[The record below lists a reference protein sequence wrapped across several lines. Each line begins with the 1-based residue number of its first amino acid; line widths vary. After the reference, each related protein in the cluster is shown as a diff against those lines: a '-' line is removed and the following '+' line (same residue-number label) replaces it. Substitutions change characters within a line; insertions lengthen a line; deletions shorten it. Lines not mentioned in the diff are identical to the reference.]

1 MKVLTLNCRGLNNSL
16 KRHLFYKHFLKYNIC
31 CLQESY
37 ITNKTAT
44 LWGNEWA
51 GSHFFF
57 QPGTN
62 HSKGLII
69 LINKSFVCNEVKE
82 IKINER
88 CLGISFIVDDKPYV
102 IFNFYAPS
110 VKEERLQYL
119 EDLPDLLQGFPPDIN
134 AIMCGD
140 FNMVTSHDCII
151 SGAQHEEREI
161 RGFNTFVNY
170 YHLNDTWE
178 SKNPFSK
185 DYSWSRFYNKDNCN
199 NGSFTPF
206 IARRLDYLFCNDNL
220 MKYLSFSDMIPFS
233 LSDHKAVVSFF
244 KLDDYKRGPS
254 TWKFN
259 DSLVDS
265 EEFVTCMSRFITNTI
280 IDLDQEQS
288 FTNNDKWDLLKISIR
303 DKCMSFVRN
312 LKFDESESDIL
323 ESEIKMLT
331 SKLSR
336 YPDDHDL
343 IRQVLKLTTKKEIN
357 DLSKSKGA
365 LKRSRASF
373 IEENEKSTKYFL
385 GLERYGQSQKT
396 IKEIFDDNNILVQ
409 SPEKIIKVIS
419 SFYETLMNT
428 NASNA
433 DHENLDNLTDNLDNF
448 LRDIEHPILDEQ
460 EKLELEAPITIIEL
474 EKALLLL
481 NKDSSPGSDG
491 LTAIFYITF
500 WKQIKT
506 LLFKSIEESIV
517 HKSLTLSQRR
527 AIITLLPK
535 GNDLEQLKHISRWRP
550 ISLTNLDYKLYSKV
564 LAIRLQ
570 SVLHTLINE
579 NQVGFLKNRSI
590 NDHIRLIDDMINIS
604 NKNNLQGM
612 LISLDFQ
619 KAFDSVSKNAIIAC
633 MKRFNFGPIYTNY
646 VTTILNDTEAS
657 VKNAGWLSSWFTTSR
672 GVRQGCCL
680 SPLLFILVVECL
692 AIKIRSNDNIKS
704 MAFVNNNRD
713 KETKLLQYADDITLL
728 IQCIESL
735 SLTLKEIDTFKQI
748 SGLILNREKSI
759 GMWLGINKGRPPGGE
774 GIKWLKDNENIKI
787 LGIYYNANTEAS
799 LIEQNWNTK
808 IEEVKRVM
816 AQWSRR
822 NISLWG
828 KSIIVK
834 TFILSKLNYI
844 LQSLCLPDHVLKLI
858 DSLIFKFIWK
868 SGSNITGHER
878 IKRTTLC
885 LDVSEGGISMI
896 SIKDQQHVM
905 LLKWMLKINNN
916 KNSIHYAIVNEIM
929 KGIGGIEYFLNC
941 NTNILFFK
949 GLNTV
954 KNGYWQKAIT
964 AWIPFDKSI
973 FAINNDLSLTIFNN
987 KDILHHNMP
996 LFINKWI
1003 HSNFKYLYQLLRV
1016 DGQIKTYQE
1025 VQNEIGPYGGLL
1037 LDYMAVCKAVV
1048 KSGINLISINH
1059 DPATLNIIL
1068 PLISNKVIR
1077 RRIASKQGLFLNCTN
1092 VWLRKQVNISLYFTI
1107 GLESTKESR
1116 LRLLHFNI
1124 IHNSYPTN
1132 VLLTKMRIKQSN
1144 KCDFCQETDFLE
1156 HFFYECHRLQ
1166 QFWHDIEYIM
1176 VSILNQ
1182 DIKVN
1187 TSIALL
1193 GITKDNTTANSKRIK
1208 EANHML
1214 LIARMSISKLRNSDI
1229 KNIKYIFE
1237 YEMLLRKKHFT
1248 TLGNHS
1254 LF

>member
-1 MKVLTLNCRGLNNSL
+1 MGRKS
-16 KRHLFYKHFLKYNIC
+16 
-31 CLQESY
+31 
-37 ITNKTAT
+37 
-44 LWGNEWA
+44 
-51 GSHFFF
+51 FFF

-88 CLGISFIVDDKPYV
+88 CLGISFTFDDKPYV

-151 SGAQHEEREI
+151 SGAQHEEKEI
-161 RGFNTFVNY
+161 TGFNHFVNY
-170 YHLNDTWE
+170 YHLNDTWKA
-178 SKNPFSK
+178 KNPFSEE
-185 DYSWSRFYNKDNCN
+185 YSWSRFYNKDNCN
-199 NGSFTPF
+199 NNNVSFTPF
-206 IARRLDYLFCNDNL
+206 IARRLDYLFCNNSL
-220 MKYLSFSDMIPFS
+220 LKYLSFSEMIPYS
-233 LSDHKAVVSFF
+233 LSDHKAVVACF
-244 KLDDYKRGPS
+244 KLDDYPRGPG
-254 TWKFN
+254 TFKFN
-259 DSLVDS
+259 DSLVDN
-265 EEFVTCMSRFITNTI
+265 EDFVTNMSSFITTTI

-288 FTNNDKWDLLKISIR
+288 YTNNDKWDLLKVSIR
-303 DKCMSFVRN
+303 DKCTAFVRDLN
-312 LKFDESESDIL
+312 FNESESDIW
-323 ESEIKMLT
+323 ESELKLLT
-331 SKLSR
+331 SELSR
-336 YPDDHDL
+336 NPNDHDL
-343 IRQVLKLTTKKEIN
+343 IRQVLRLTTKKEIN

-365 LKRSRASF
+365 LKRSRAAF
-373 IEENEKSTKYFL
+373 IDQNEKSTKYFL

-396 IKEIFDDNNILVQ
+396 IKEIFDDNDNLVQ

-419 SFYETLMNT
+419 SFYDKLMNT
-428 NASNA
+428 NHLNA
-433 DHENLDNLTDNLDNF
+433 DNENIDNLTDNLDDF
-448 LRDIEHPILDEQ
+448 LKDIEHPLLDEQ
-460 EKLELEAPITIIEL
+460 EKLKLEAPITIIEL
-474 EKALLLL
+474 EKSLLLL

-491 LTAIFYITF
+491 LTAIFYLTF
-500 WKQIKT
+500 WEQLKN

-517 HKSLTLSQRR
+517 HKSLTLTQRR

-535 GNDLEQLKHISRWRP
+535 GNDQEQLKHISRWRP
-550 ISLTNLDYKLYSKV
+550 ISLTNLDYKLFSKV
-564 LAIRLQ
+564 LAMRLQ

-590 NDHIRLIDDMINIS
+590 NDHIRLIDDMINIA

-619 KAFDSVSKNAIIAC
+619 KAFDSVSKNSIIAC

-646 VTTILNDTEAS
+646 VATILNDTEAS

-692 AIKIRSNDNIKS
+692 AIKIRSNDSIKS
-704 MAFVNNNRD
+704 MSFLNNNRD
-713 KETKLLQYADDITLL
+713 KDTKLLQYADDITLF
-728 IQCIESL
+728 IKCIESL
-735 SLTLKEIDTFKQI
+735 SLTLKEIDSFKQI

-759 GMWLGINKGRPPGGE
+759 GMWLGRDKGRPPGGE
-774 GIKWLKDNENIKI
+774 GIKWLKEDENIKI
-787 LGIYYNANTEAS
+787 LGIYYSSNTEAS
-799 LIEQNWNTK
+799 LIEQNWSTK

-816 AQWSRR
+816 MQWSRR

-858 DSLIFKFIWK
+858 DSLVFKFIWK
-868 SGSNITGHER
+868 SGSNSTGHER

-896 SIKDQQHVM
+896 SIIDQQHVM
-905 LLKWMLKINNN
+905 LIKWMLKINKN
-916 KNSIHYAIVNEIM
+916 KNSIHYAIVNEVL
-929 KGIGGIEYFLNC
+929 KGIGGIQYFLNC
-941 NTNILFFK
+941 NTNITCFK

-954 KNGYWQKAIT
+954 YNMYWQKAIT
-964 AWIPFDKSI
+964 AWIPFDKSL
-973 FAINNDLSLTIFNN
+973 FAIDNDMSLAMFNN
-987 KDILHHNMP
+987 KGILHHNMP

-1003 HSNFKYLYQLLRV
+1003 DSNFKYLYQLLKV

-1025 VQNEIGPYGGLL
+1025 VQQEIGPYGGLM
-1037 LDYMAVCKAVV
+1037 LDYMAVCKAVI
-1048 KSGINLISINH
+1048 KSGINLTSINH
-1059 DPATLNIIL
+1059 DPTTLNITM
-1068 PLISNKVIR
+1068 PLISNKALR
-1077 RRIASKQGLFLNCTN
+1077 RLIASKKGLLLNCTN
-1092 VWLRKQVNISLYFTI
+1092 VWLRKQVDISRYFTI

-1116 LRLLHFNI
+1116 LKLLHFNI
-1124 IHNSYPTN
+1124 IHNCYPTN
-1132 VLLTKMRIKQSN
+1132 ELLTQMRMKQSN
-1144 KCDFCQETDFLE
+1144 KCDFCQEVDFLE
-1156 HFFYECHRLQ
+1156 HFFYECQRLRI
-1166 QFWHDIEYIM
+1166 FWHDVEYIM
-1176 VSILNQ
+1176 NTILNQ
-1182 DIKVN
+1182 YVRINN
-1187 TSIALL
+1187 TIALL
-1193 GITKDNTTANSKRIK
+1193 GITKNDTTANAKRIN
-1208 EANHML
+1208 EANHLL
-1214 LIARMSISKLRNSDI
+1214 LIARMSISKLRSSDI
-1229 KNIKYIFE
+1229 KNVRYLFQ